1 MSQCTFHSGIDRNP
15 KISKIDLTFW
25 REKLFAKTLTGGGGR
40 RKGGR
45 EGERLDGWERRKR
58 ERLEEEGK
66 EGQRKSSDNA

>member
-15 KISKIDLTFW
+15 KISKINLTFW

-45 EGERLDGWERRKR
+45 GETEYAEWPDDEIL
-58 ERLEEEGK
+58 
-66 EGQRKSSDNA
+66 